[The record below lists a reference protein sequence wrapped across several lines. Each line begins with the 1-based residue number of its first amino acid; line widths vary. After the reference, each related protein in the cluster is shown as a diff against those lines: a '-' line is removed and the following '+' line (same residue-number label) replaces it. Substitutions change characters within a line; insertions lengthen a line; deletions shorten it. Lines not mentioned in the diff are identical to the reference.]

1 MRAIG
6 RHLLQTARERGSGHP
21 ALLARCGE
29 SHAALK
35 NERNIPTVLKRE
47 TREGPPIQRLR
58 QSVRFSP
65 QARAKQLFR
74 SQTDRLVLR
83 WMTQYRLPSIP
94 PQDRREGNRAS
105 RLPYNP

>member
-29 SHAALK
+29 SRAALK

-47 TREGPPIQRLR
+47 RREGPPIQRPLR
-58 QSVRFSP
+58 FVRSLS
-65 QARAKQLFR
+65 QARAEKLSR
-74 SQTDRLVLR
+74 LQTDRLVLR
-83 WMTQYRLPSIP
+83 WMRQYRLPSIP
-94 PQDRREGNRAS
+94 PQDAREGSCA
-105 RLPYNP
+105 L